1 MEILAIVFLIG
12 LIILSNILSLR
23 DKPGE
28 IRLFTWLMIL
38 INLPILFM
46 GAVFSVVPAN
56 MLQDATPGVELNI
69 NNLASRGFSLA
80 LIGGWG
86 VLVSLTTV
94 RRQLA
99 RFMRIDTNSPVH
111 TLALVLVGYIV
122 GQSVLAWSQGGIEG
136 LATTAEPASVGLFV
150 LSESL
155 FAVVALLGVGLMV
168 RRSGRDLLQRLGL
181 VRPDRWQL
189 IYGTAIIAFLVV
201 LQGIVGAVWTL
212 INPEHAEVLEDLNT
226 ILLADFDTFWEWFL
240 IALAAGIGEELL
252 FRGAL
257 QPVLGLGF
265 TAAIFALVHF
275 QYGFSPLLIFVAILA
290 IILGLIRRYFNTTT
304 AIFIHVGYD
313 FVLGLFVLLAPYLEE
328 LPV

>member
-1 MEILAIVFLIG
+1 MEILAIIFLIG

-86 VLVSLTTV
+86 VLVSLTPV

-136 LATTAEPASVGLFV
+136 LATTAEPASVGLFI

-313 FVLGLFVLLAPYLEE
+313 FVLGLIVLLFSYLEE

>member
-1 MEILAIVFLIG
+1 MEILAIIFLIG

-86 VLVSLTTV
+86 VLVSLTPV

-136 LATTAEPASVGLFV
+136 LATTAEPASVGLFI

-181 VRPDRWQL
+181 VRPDRRQL

-313 FVLGLFVLLAPYLEE
+313 FVLGLFVLLFSYLEE